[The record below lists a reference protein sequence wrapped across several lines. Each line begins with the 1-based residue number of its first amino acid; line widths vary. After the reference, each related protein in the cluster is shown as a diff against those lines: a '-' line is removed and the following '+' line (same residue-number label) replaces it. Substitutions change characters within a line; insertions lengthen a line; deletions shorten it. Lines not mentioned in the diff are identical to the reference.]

1 MQTSTAEEQPHPM
14 VTQSAQSP
22 FKKTSV
28 WIGLALLV
36 FVGGASLLALRSAQR
51 SRQAALEEAAKP
63 PPERVDVAA
72 LGRIEPKDEVIDI
85 AAAES
90 GVLARMLV
98 QEGSQVD
105 AGQVLAELDMYD
117 IRRAERDYAASQ
129 LVAAQRKLGAERS
142 LGAARIAEAN
152 TQTGQIDQPQFQA
165 IAAQSAE
172 IKSLEARLALARTD
186 RDRFANLLT
195 RGAITQQEFDRQKTE
210 VDELTN
216 QVANAKA
223 TKVQL
228 ELARETALENAVA
241 QVSMAEADLEL
252 ASVNAGVETA
262 QQNLALADARLNR
275 AVIKA
280 PSTGQIL
287 DIYVR
292 PGEAVNNNRLL
303 SMGNTDEMY
312 VVAEV
317 YETDVGLVKTGQ
329 AATITS
335 RNGAFEGEL
344 SGTVESIGL
353 QIFKNDVL
361 DDDPAANADARIVE
375 VRIAVDQD
383 EAVAMLTNL
392 QVDVLIDI
400 KSKES

>member
-1 MQTSTAEEQPHPM
+1 M

-22 FKKTSV
+22 LKKTSV
-28 WIGLALLV
+28 WIAIALLLL
-36 FVGGASLLALRSAQR
+36 VGGASLLALRSAQR

-63 PPERVDVAA
+63 PPARVDVAA

-90 GVLARMLV
+90 GILARMLV
-98 QEGSQVD
+98 QEGSQVET
-105 AGQVLAELDMYD
+105 GQVLAELDMYEV
-117 IRRAERDYAASQ
+117 RKAERDYAASQ
-129 LVAAQRKLGAERS
+129 VIEAQRKLGAERS

-152 TQTGQIDQPQFQA
+152 TQAGQIDQPQLQA
-165 IAAQSAE
+165 IAAQTAE
-172 IKSLEARLALARTD
+172 IKSLEARLELAQTD
-186 RDRFANLLT
+186 RDRFADLLGQ
-195 RGAITQQEFDRQKTE
+195 GAVTQQEFDRQQTE
-210 VDELTN
+210 VDELIN
-216 QVANAKA
+216 QVANANA
-223 TKVQL
+223 TKIQL
-228 ELARETALENAVA
+228 ELARATALDNAAA

-252 ASVNAGVETA
+252 SAVTAGVDTA

-292 PGEAVNNNRLL
+292 PGEAVNDNRLL
-303 SMGNTDEMY
+303 SMGNTEEMY

-329 AATITS
+329 TATITS

-383 EAVAMLTNL
+383 DAVATLTNL

-400 KSKES
+400 KSGAGAS

>member
-1 MQTSTAEEQPHPM
+1 M
-14 VTQSAQSP
+14 VSPSAQKP
-22 FKKTSV
+22 FKKTSL
-28 WIGLALLV
+28 WIGIALFLM
-36 FVGGASLLALRSAQR
+36 VGGTSLLTLRSAQQA
-51 SRQAALEEAAKP
+51 RQAAREEAAKP

-98 QEGSQVD
+98 QEGSQVTT
-105 AGQVLAELDMYD
+105 GQPLAELDMYE

-129 LVAAQRKLGAERS
+129 LVEAQRKLEAERS
-142 LGAARIAEAN
+142 LGAARITEAN
-152 TQTGQIDQPQFQA
+152 TKIGQIDQPQIQA
-165 IAAQSAE
+165 IEAQSAE
-172 IKSLEARLALARTD
+172 IKSLEARLALAKTD
-186 RDRFANLLT
+186 RDRFADLLSQ
-195 RGAITQQEFDRQKTE
+195 GAITQQEFDRQQTE
-210 VDELTN
+210 VDELLS

-223 TKVQL
+223 TKTQL
-228 ELARETALENAVA
+228 ELARDTALENATA
-241 QVSMAEADLEL
+241 QVSMAQADLEL
-252 ASVNAGVETA
+252 SAVETGVETA

-280 PSTGQIL
+280 PSAGQIL

-317 YETDVGLVKTGQ
+317 YETDVGLVNVGQ
-329 AATITS
+329 KATITS
-335 RNGAFEGEL
+335 RNGAFDSEL

-383 EAVAMLTNL
+383 DTVAMLTNL

-400 KSKES
+400 KAGSGER